1 MGAVTMDLR
10 VLNYFLM
17 TAKEENVTRAAAL
30 LHVTQPTLSRQLKEL
45 EQELGVLL
53 FQRRNHSMTLTREGA
68 LFRQRAQDIVNL
80 MARTRADLQET
91 QALTGSIAIGCSE
104 LQSMEEVADLMDTFQ
119 QCHPQVKFE
128 LHSGNTDD
136 IKAWI
141 DQGII
146 DLGLLIDPIE
156 LGQYDFIRM
165 ASKEEWGILAHEDSQ
180 FANYDAIQPGDLVGT
195 PVITVLDKIG
205 HDELTNWS
213 GKYAARMGNSAR
225 YNLLYNAA
233 MLAQHN
239 HGIVVCL
246 KLNQHFD
253 HLKFIPLVPK
263 LELRSALVWRAQQ
276 TRSRAAA
283 EFVRFLR
290 EKKGQVK

>member
-1 MGAVTMDLR
+1 MDLR

-17 TAKEENVTRAAAL
+17 TAKEGNVTRAAAL
-30 LHVTQPTLSRQLKEL
+30 LHVTQPTLSRQLKGV
-45 EQELGVLL
+45 EQEMGVAL
-53 FQRRNHSMTLTREGA
+53 FDRSGHSFTLTPAGQ
-68 LFRQRAQDIVNL
+68 LFRQRAQDMVNL
-80 MARTRADLQET
+80 MTRTQADLQASEV
-91 QALTGSIAIGCSE
+91 LTGTVAIGCSE
-104 LQSMEEVADLMDTFQ
+104 LQSMAEVADLMDTFQ
-119 QCHPQVKFE
+119 QCHPQVKFA

-136 IKAWI
+136 IKAGI
-141 DQGII
+141 DRGVI
-146 DLGLLIDPIE
+146 DVGLLIEPIA
-156 LGQYDFIRM
+156 LDRYDFVRM
-165 ASKEEWGILAHEDSQ
+165 ASKETWGILAHETSK
-180 FANYDAIQPGDLVGT
+180 FADYEAIHPGDLVGT
-195 PVITVLDKIG
+195 PVITVLDKLG

-213 GKYAARMGNSAR
+213 GKYAAEMGNLAQ

-239 HGIVVCL
+239 HGVVVCL

-276 TRSRAAA
+276 VHSRAAA
-283 EFVRFLR
+283 AFVEFLR